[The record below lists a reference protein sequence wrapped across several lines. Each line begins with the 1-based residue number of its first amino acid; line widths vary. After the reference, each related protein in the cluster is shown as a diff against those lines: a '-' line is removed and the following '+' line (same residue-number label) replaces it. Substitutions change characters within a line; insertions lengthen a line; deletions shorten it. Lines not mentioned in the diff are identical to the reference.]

1 MPQKFGLLFSALTT
15 FLEIETFA
23 NVFNVL
29 FDWSNVHI
37 IYSGFSSFTWTFK
50 PPPTSPLYQS
60 LASSNSLSLRGN
72 RGWGVWKLQA
82 VPLVQLSMCVSMVCC
97 CLWYKRIYMTKY
109 SHLIDPDWFTP
120 KQIKLCISNTFP
132 MIEEQISYAS
142 LTVPRSFDN
151 KNQCLHFNQHQK
163 RRITCLAAE
172 NS

>member
-1 MPQKFGLLFSALTT
+1 MFYDMFFFGPFHSSCEDPSFSERVGSWLSPLGLWVACTSPWTPRSVMDVVEIHGANWPGRSLTWHVN
-15 FLEIETFA
+15 LSLHIWY
-23 NVFNVL
+23 VFNVL

-97 CLWYKRIYMTKY
+97 CLWHVCSLFASY
-109 SHLIDPDWFTP
+109 SV
-120 KQIKLCISNTFP
+120 C
-132 MIEEQISYAS
+132 
-142 LTVPRSFDN
+142 
-151 KNQCLHFNQHQK
+151 
-163 RRITCLAAE
+163 
-172 NS
+172 